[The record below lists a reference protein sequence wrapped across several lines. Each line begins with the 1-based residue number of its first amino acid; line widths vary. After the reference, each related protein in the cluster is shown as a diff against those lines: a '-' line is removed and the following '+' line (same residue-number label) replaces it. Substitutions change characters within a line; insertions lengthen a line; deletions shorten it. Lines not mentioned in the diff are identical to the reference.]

1 MAYRQRVY
9 QIRAK
14 DAVLD
19 ARERGIDSA
28 LAVLSTG
35 AGKTIISAMIIEEF
49 NALTG
54 LRALFLAH
62 RETLVTQAF
71 DKFTTYGL
79 DASIEMASQD
89 AIGTEALFGKSQV
102 VVGSVQTMQGSR
114 LSRFS
119 PDEFGLVIVDE
130 THHIG
135 AKTHQATVNYFRD
148 KFLLGITATPRPS
161 LGKFFK
167 EKCFQYTLDQAV
179 NGDGGEDDGG
189 WLVPP
194 LIRKCMVKVDLRGL
208 KTTGGDFNAGDIE
221 ERLYEVANPIVD
233 AIHAKCEM
241 RRTVV
246 FTPDCGSAQAL
257 ADLIRKK
264 HGRSCEYVAGTG
276 GKYGMPRK
284 ERDEK
289 LKRFAAGEFQV
300 LVNCE
305 LLFEGWDCPDV
316 KCVVLCRPCPLKML
330 YRTIQMIGRGLRP
343 APQTGYHDCL
353 VLDLDWECDDAARDI
368 TCSVDLY
375 GNDEHS
381 DEVMEEARKI
391 ERATKAAAGENDVEI
406 KPKEILEEAE
416 EIVRVRNK
424 LNIKINPEI
433 AKFKTMD
440 INPVTV
446 SKMLDLKFKQR
457 YDMDSR
463 GNNPPS
469 DKQLWALKKFGVENP
484 EKISRFGAIKLL
496 KELHRRKDGN
506 LATIDQVKALMEKG
520 VEPTI
525 ARNMTGDSAV
535 ISLNQLAKM
544 EVQAKRIQGS
554 FF

>member
-1 MAYRQRVY
+1 MSYRQRVY
-9 QIRAK
+9 QVRAK

-28 LAVLSTG
+28 LAVLVTG
-35 AGKTIISAMIIEEF
+35 AGKTIISAMLIEEF
-49 NALTG
+49 HAITG
-54 LRALFLAH
+54 LRSLFLAH
-62 RETLVTQAF
+62 RETLITQAF
-71 DKFTTYGL
+71 DKFTAYGL

-89 AIGTEALFGKSQV
+89 AISTEALFGKSQV

-135 AKTHQATVNYFRD
+135 ANTHQNTINYFRD
-148 KFLLGITATPRPS
+148 KFLLGITATPRPD

-167 EKCFQYTLDQAV
+167 TKCFQYTIDQAV
-179 NGDGGEDDGG
+179 NGDGGEDEGG

-194 LIRKCMVKVDLRGL
+194 VIRKCMIPVDLRGL
-208 KTTGGDFNAGDIE
+208 KTTGGEFNAGDLE
-221 ERLYEVANPIVD
+221 ERLYAVANPIVD

-241 RRTVV
+241 RQTVV

-257 ADLIRKK
+257 TDLIRKK
-264 HGRSCEYVAGTG
+264 HGRSCEYVAGSG
-276 GKYGMPRK
+276 GKFGMSRK

-289 LKRFAAGEFQV
+289 LKRFAAGEFQI
-300 LVNCE
+300 LFNCE
-305 LLFEGWDCPDV
+305 LLLEGWDCPSV
-316 KCVVLCRPCPLKML
+316 KCVVNCRPMPLEML
-330 YRTIQMIGRGLRP
+330 YRFIQMVGRGLRP
-343 APQTGYHDCL
+343 DPSTGFFDCL
-353 VLDLDWECDDAARDI
+353 VLDLDWQCEYAARDI
-368 TCSVDLY
+368 ACTVDLY
-375 GNDEHS
+375 SNDEYS
-381 DEVMEEARKI
+381 DDVMAEARSI
-391 ERATKAAAGENDVEI
+391 ERGKKAAAGESDVEI

-416 EIVRVRNK
+416 EIVRVRNR

-506 LATIDQVKALMEKG
+506 LATVPQVKALMEKG

-525 ARNMTGDSAV
+525 ARNMTADSAV

-544 EVQAKRIQGS
+544 EVNAKRIQGS